1 MGRERKMDFIQIAIL
16 PIALILFGY
25 LAFQKWSAL
34 ILGPLLS
41 ILVALVAGLPLF
53 ETMLGPY
60 METAAGYVK
69 NYLLIFFVGAVFGS
83 VMEETGAAKA
93 LAHWMAGLTKGKF
106 VAPLVMTITGLLTYG
121 GISGFVVFF
130 AMYPIALHLFREAN
144 LSRRLIPAAI
154 SAGCWT
160 WSMNGPGTPAIQN
173 IIPMR
178 ALGTSSIADPI
189 GGAIAAI
196 IQFALIF
203 AYLEWQGKAFQ
214 KKGHYFVE
222 DEHVKKFTQALGE
235 DAQLPNPYLAAI
247 PPILILILFNVVQM
261 PVEGA
266 VLAGILTAIVLFR
279 NYGGDYQ
286 EWVGILNRGTMNSAP
301 AILNTAIVVGF
312 AGVVRGTVGFERIIG
327 MLQNLQ
333 MPPLLFVAITAAV
346 AAGAAG
352 SASGGLGV
360 AYAALGSTYA
370 SLGVPMG
377 WVHRVS
383 VIAAGT
389 LDTLPH
395 QGAQITLLSI
405 CHQTHREAYWPIF
418 VTQIVIPVIAV
429 LALIVLHGIG
439 LP

>member
-1 MGRERKMDFIQIAIL
+1 
-16 PIALILFGY
+16 
-25 LAFQKWSAL
+25 
-34 ILGPLLS
+34 
-41 ILVALVAGLPLF
+41 
-53 ETMLGPY
+53 
-60 METAAGYVK
+60 
-69 NYLLIFFVGAVFGS
+69 
-83 VMEETGAAKA
+83 
-93 LAHWMAGLTKGKF
+93 
-106 VAPLVMTITGLLTYG
+106 MTVTGLLTYG

-178 ALGTSSIADPI
+178 ALGTSSVADPL
-189 GGAIAAI
+189 GGAVAAVV
-196 IQFALIF
+196 QFVLIF

-214 KKGHYFVE
+214 KKGYFFVE
-222 DEHVKKFTQALGE
+222 DEHVKKFTQSLDEEEAK
-235 DAQLPNPYLAAI
+235 LPNPYLAAI
-247 PPILILILFNVVQM
+247 PPILILILFNVVRL

-266 VLAGILTAIVLFR
+266 VLAGILTALVFFKT
-279 NYGGDYQ
+279 YGGGYQ
-286 EWVGILNRGTMNSAP
+286 EWVGILNRGAMNSAP

-312 AGVVRGTVGFERIIG
+312 AGVVRGTVGFEQIIE
-327 MLQNLQ
+327 MLKNLQ
-333 MPPLLFVAITAAV
+333 MSPLLFVAITAAV

-377 WVHRVS
+377 WVHRIS
-383 VIAAGT
+383 VLAAGT

-405 CHQTHREAYWPIF
+405 CHQTHKEAYWPIF
-418 VTQIVIPVIAV
+418 VTQIVVPLIAMF
-429 LALIVLHGIG
+429 AIIVLHGMG
-439 LP
+439 MP